1 MSARNRFTAS
11 GRIKNFAVLALGLF
25 NGAGDGTRTRDHLL
39 GRQRLYH

>member
-1 MSARNRFTAS
+1 MSARNHCTAIAL
-11 GRIKNFAVLALGLF
+11 IKNVPVLALGLF

>member
-1 MSARNRFTAS
+1 MSARIHFTAT
-11 GRIKNFAVLALGLF
+11 GPIKNFPVLALGLF